1 MHQIYFVG
9 TVEIPKH
16 FKSNKT
22 MQCHLMENPYEL
34 RTKLGESQGEKI
46 LVVHLPFIESRHL
59 DMYGFLQK
67 TIPQLKT
74 FFIAE
79 ELSHN
84 IKNRLKNSE
93 DFIVLWKTEEKNL
106 MADVEAYLEGRAVHL
121 RENKREEHDKR
132 PMISPSMLPLGA
144 LNKDF
149 QPILGGEF
157 DNISSEGSCI
167 QIQAPFYQKKD
178 FINLSYQ
185 SKEGDYIQV
194 EGQVRWTRW
203 DDKEQKQHLGIQ
215 FLTRP

>member
-9 TVEIPKH
+9 TNEIPKN
-16 FKSNKT
+16 FKTNKS

-34 RTKLGESQGEKI
+34 RASLERSSGEKI
-46 LVVHLPFIESRHL
+46 LVVHLPFIEARHL

-74 FFIAE
+74 FFITE

-84 IKNRLKNSE
+84 IKNRLKNN
-93 DFIVLWKTEEKNL
+93 DAFIVLWKTEEKNL
-106 MADVEAYLEGRAVHL
+106 MTDIEAYLEGRSVLL

-132 PMISPSMLPLGA
+132 PMISPSMLPQGA

-149 QPILGGEF
+149 QPILGGQF
-157 DNISSEGSCI
+157 YNISSEGSCI

-178 FINLSYQ
+178 FVHLSYQ

-194 EGQVRWTRW
+194 EGQVRWTHW
-203 DDKEQKQHLGIQ
+203 DDKEQKQQLGIQ